1 MWDHA
6 PVYTMQNL
14 LHWIKSEAKRDVQ
27 IKLPS
32 DSNIKN
38 WKKIKRK
45 NKKRKKKNENWK
57 LKIEKWKKANV
68 NHAYQHNYI
77 PLPIRKS
84 SDKS

>member
-38 WKKIKRK
+38 WKKLKGKIKK
-45 NKKRKKKNENWK
+45 NKKEKRK
-57 LKIEKWKKANV
+57 LKIENWKMKNEKK
-68 NHAYQHNYI
+68 
-77 PLPIRKS
+77 PM
-84 SDKS
+84 